1 MSIALAICTL
11 AFSLALLAVSL
22 LSWARLRH
30 AKLLI
35 AGGAFAVLAL
45 KGALSTYRTIFL
57 KEADLV
63 PLALDFGVLG
73 FLYLSV
79 AVR

>member
-1 MSIALAICTL
+1 MTL
-11 AFSLALLAVSL
+11 AFSLALLVVSL
-22 LSWARLRH
+22 VSWARLRS

-35 AGGAFAVLAL
+35 AGGAFAVLAV
-45 KGALSTYRTIFL
+45 KGGLSTYRTIAL
-57 KEADLV
+57 KEADL
-63 PLALDFGVLG
+63 PSLALDFGVLG